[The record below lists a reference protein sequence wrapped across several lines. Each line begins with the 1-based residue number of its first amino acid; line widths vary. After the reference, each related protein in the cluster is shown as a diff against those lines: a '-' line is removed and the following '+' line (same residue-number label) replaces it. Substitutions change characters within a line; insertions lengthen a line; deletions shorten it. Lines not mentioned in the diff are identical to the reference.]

1 MQRSSPQGARRSNFL
16 TFTRDDIAE
25 NDVMKSK
32 AALRAVDGEK
42 IADTIRR
49 ALTSAGL
56 DTTSG
61 PMLDVNDTIRRA
73 LSSAGMLHH
82 DAAALKTSSATA
94 GAKLRLVR
102 SPLAVGEVASD
113 SSCVDARSIL
123 GQFVSRSY
131 SNAAGARAYKLYI
144 PKTYAEKRMPLIVM
158 LHGCTQNP
166 DDFAAG
172 TRMNELAD
180 KYAFLVAYPAQSAN
194 ANGSNCWNWFN
205 VRNQT
210 RDRGEP
216 SLIAGITRE
225 VASSYRVDDQRIFV
239 AGLSAGAA
247 MAVILGAAYPELFA
261 AVGAHSGLPYGAADD
276 VPSAFAAM
284 RGSSGPIFSRRGLKS
299 RTSTLRVAPTRA
311 PPTIVF
317 HGDQDTTVN
326 ADNGSEIVAQ
336 AIALGRAQTGCLD
349 KSVQVRVPANG
360 RECTITI
367 YRDSMMRPCI
377 EQWVLHGAGHA
388 WSGGCSNGSY
398 IDERGPDASAEMV
411 RFFLAQG

>member
-1 MQRSSPQGARRSNFL
+1 M
-16 TFTRDDIAE
+16 FTRDDIAE
-25 NDVMKSK
+25 NDVMKLK
-32 AALRAVDGEK
+32 TALRAVDGAK

-56 DTTSG
+56 DTSSG

-73 LSSAGMLHH
+73 LSSAGMLNH
-82 DAAALKTSSATA
+82 DAAALKTPSATA
-94 GAKLRLVR
+94 GAKLGLVR

-113 SSCVDARSIL
+113 SSCVDARTL
-123 GQFVSRSY
+123 PGQFVSRSY

-144 PKTYAEKRMPLIVM
+144 PKTYAKKRMPLIIM

-180 KYAFLVAYPAQSAN
+180 KHAFLVAYPAQSAN

-205 VRNQT
+205 VSDQA

-225 VASSYRVDDQRIFV
+225 VASSYRVDERRIFV

-247 MAVILGAAYPELFA
+247 MAVILGATYPDLFA

-284 RGSSGPIFSRRGLKS
+284 RGSSGPIFSGRGLKS
-299 RTSTLRVAPTRA
+299 RTSTPRDAPTRA

-317 HGDQDTTVN
+317 HGDHDTTVN
-326 ADNGSEIVAQ
+326 ADNGSKIVAQ
-336 AIALGRAQTGCLD
+336 AIALGREQTGCLK
-349 KSVQVRVPANG
+349 KSVQAQVSANG

>member
-1 MQRSSPQGARRSNFL
+1 
-16 TFTRDDIAE
+16 
-25 NDVMKSK
+25 MKLK
-32 AALRAVDGEK
+32 AALPIVDGAK
-42 IADTIRR
+42 IADTIQR
-49 ALTSAGL
+49 ALTCAGL

-61 PMLDVNDTIRRA
+61 SMLDVNDTIRRA
-73 LSSAGMLHH
+73 LSRAGMWNHG
-82 DAAALKTSSATA
+82 AAALKTPSATA

-102 SPLAVGEVASD
+102 SPPAVGKVAAGP
-113 SSCVDARSIL
+113 SCVDARAL
-123 GQFVSRSY
+123 PGQFVSRSY
-131 SNAAGARAYKLYI
+131 SNAGGARAYKLYI
-144 PKTYAEKRMPLIVM
+144 PKTYSERRMPLIVM

-180 KYAFLVAYPAQSAN
+180 KHAFLVAYPAQSVN
-194 ANGSNCWNWFN
+194 ANGSNCWNWFK
-205 VRNQT
+205 VSDQE

-225 VASSYRVDDQRIFV
+225 VASSYRVDEQRIFV

-247 MAVILGAAYPELFA
+247 MAVVLGATYPELFA

-276 VPSAFAAM
+276 VPSALAAM
-284 RGSSGPIFSRRGLKS
+284 RGSSGPIFSKRGLKS
-299 RTSTLRVAPTRA
+299 RTSTPRVAPRRA

-317 HGDQDTTVN
+317 HGDHDTTVS
-326 ADNGSEIVAQ
+326 AENGSEIVAQ
-336 AIALGRAQTGCLD
+336 AVALGETQTSCLE

-360 RECTITI
+360 RECTITT
-367 YRDSMMRPCI
+367 YRDSTMRPCI

-398 IDERGPDASAEMV
+398 TDERGPDASAEMV